1 MHAASTRRK
10 VTQEQLQGLAALRA
24 ELDRIDDEILDLIER
39 RLAAL
44 TTFEAIDGGRVEFR

>member
-10 VTQEQLQGLAALRA
+10 VTQEQSKGLAALRA

-39 RLAAL
+39 RLAASA
-44 TTFEAIDGGRVEFR
+44 EGRGR